1 MQAIFKTWEHLLVGL
16 NKTHNIQK
24 NLMSVLFIIG
34 LQESGSGFKKY
45 TQTEKTEIIKLA
57 QLKLLSREKYYL
69 KIATDTNNLPI
80 WAGVLPIEIKF
91 IEPITDPDMRHAIEV
106 PESVKKATD

>member
-1 MQAIFKTWEHLLVGL
+1 MQGIYKTWEHLLVDL

-24 NLMSVLFIIG
+24 NLLSVLFIIG

-45 TQTEKTEIIKLA
+45 SQSEKTEIIKLA

-69 KIATDTNNLPI
+69 KITPVNNNLPI
-80 WAGVLPIEIKF
+80 WAENPEKQLPGGKILEKLLQCLALDYF
-91 IEPITDPDMRHAIEV
+91 NENL
-106 PESVKKATD
+106 

>member
-80 WAGVLPIEIKF
+80 WAENP
-91 IEPITDPDMRHAIEV
+91 
-106 PESVKKATD
+106 KKQMPGGKILEKLLQSLALDYFNENL